1 MAINEQYGAG
11 QSPKLTV
18 SGRDSSS
25 NVATVQGEV
34 AARIHKKFISC
45 SAIIP
50 TRNRPSDLR
59 LTIQTLLDQTVLP
72 TEVIIIDQSKDT
84 ESQTAVAE
92 EFEKAGTRLTAL
104 PQLKYVLDATIVGVS
119 AARNRAMDL
128 AEAAIWLFLDD
139 DIIMEPEFLEELQA
153 IYDKHPEIH
162 GVSGVITNYPP
173 PQFLP
178 RAWMTLF
185 SRGPFLEKRLPIYWN
200 ADKLRDAG
208 LFPVAGFSGGL
219 MSFRSEV
226 ARKGRFDTR
235 IGDGEDVDFCLNLG
249 MKATLVI
256 APRVRLKH
264 MSSPIGRSTDL
275 WLSRFAATQGF
286 LYEKNWSH
294 SPLNKL
300 FLGWFCVGLFCGAL
314 LSCARHLSF
323 RPMSTAFEGL
333 RSGIEKART
342 PA

>member
-1 MAINEQYGAG
+1 M
-11 QSPKLTV
+11 
-18 SGRDSSS
+18 
-25 NVATVQGEV
+25 
-34 AARIHKKFISC
+34 
-45 SAIIP
+45 
-50 TRNRPSDLR
+50 
-59 LTIQTLLDQTVLP
+59 LP
-72 TEVIIIDQSKDT
+72 AEVIIIDQSKDT
-84 ESQTAVAE
+84 ESQTAVTD
-92 EFEKAGTRLTAL
+92 EFEKASTRFTVL

-128 AEAAIWLFLDD
+128 AEKAIWLFLDD
-139 DIIMEPEFLEELQA
+139 DIIMEPEFLEELQT

-173 PQFLP
+173 PQWLP
-178 RAWMTLF
+178 RTWMMLF

-208 LFPVAGFSGGL
+208 LFPVTGFSGGL
-219 MSFRSEV
+219 MSFRSEA
-226 ARKGRFDTR
+226 ARKARFDTR

-249 MKATLVI
+249 MKANLVI

-286 LYEKNWSH
+286 LYEKNWSRR
-294 SPLNKL
+294 PFNRL

-323 RPMSTAFEGL
+323 RPMATAFVGL